1 MKYATDEPDHGRD
14 GVTLDA
20 KVVRGRQIVPVI
32 VGNHEEVG
40 HHHAPTNEGN

>member
-1 MKYATDEPDHGRD
+1 MEYTADKPDDGRD

-20 KVVRGRQIVPVI
+20 KVVRARHVVPVV

-40 HHHAPTNEGN
+40 HYHAPTNKGD